1 MKWVLARR
9 SPFLPCAAVALALLP
24 GPAPAEWQFDRGDAN
39 ADGQRDISDA
49 LVVLEFLFHAGEEPA
64 CLDAADADDSGAV
77 DISDPIVLLG
87 HLFLGAGPLPAPF
100 PDCGA
105 GRAGGLGCAS
115 YPPCEWES
123 VVAAY
128 GDLSTIAGLGARE
141 NDAPVNEWDPS
152 FEGGPAVDA
161 ELSAPHMA
169 QADAAGNVFIAD
181 KDAHAI
187 RKVTTDGKIHT
198 VAGTGSAGD
207 GPDDPGP
214 ATQVQL
220 SSPNGLHVRADS
232 TLYIL
237 DTGNGK
243 VRRVSP
249 AGQMSTLFAVPG
261 GISIGRGLWVRD
273 DERLAY
279 VSSGTEVKRRTPEKG
294 VETVAT
300 DFRELGNLAVDPA
313 GRLVVTDRTLHQVYR
328 ISGDGK
334 AVAIAGNGDT
344 SGGGDGLPAIET
356 GLSGVRGV
364 WFLPSGSYFLATHK
378 GSQVWYVDVRGIIH
392 LFLNGKKDAHS
403 GDGLR
408 FDEPGRKVSEVR
420 AVTVDF
426 AGNVIVTEHDAG
438 FVRKVTRLPGS

>member
-1 MKWVLARR
+1 MNRFALFFAVIAASWPAAAPSQPAIPAQFVRGDSVPDGAIDLTDAVGTLGYLFLG
-9 SPFLPCAAVALALLP
+9 SGELPCLA
-24 GPAPAEWQFDRGDAN
+24 
-39 ADGQRDISDA
+39 
-49 LVVLEFLFHAGEEPA
+49 
-64 CLDAADADDSGAV
+64 AADANDDGEI
-77 DISDPIVLLG
+77 DLTDPICVLG

-279 VSSGTEVKRRTPEKG
+279 VSSGTEVKRWTPEKG